1 MKLGKGKV
9 NVQKQP
15 MNNQPQQANNQFIN
29 SGQANNQQMMN
40 NQPMNNQQMM
50 NNQPMNN
57 QNTNNPFMNNQQ
69 QNTNQPQNN
78 QQQNTQQQLKK
89 PETQTDRKGRVIR
102 PKKKFTY
109 TILNDV
115 GKKERMN
122 IEAES
127 EGEVRTFLIQQ
138 EAKIVSIEPQSATNM
153 DISFGGIGAQDL
165 AFALTQLSTYIKSG
179 IPLAEAVRILARQAS
194 KPKLKT
200 SFNQLH
206 FELLKGESFSN
217 ALEMQKKIYP
227 ALLINMVR
235 TSEMTGDLPT
245 ILDDMAEYYTSM
257 DQTRKQMKSAM
268 IYPVVVLTIA
278 VGVLIFMLTYL
289 VPQFTS
295 MFEDQGAE
303 LPLITKMVLA
313 TSNFIKSK
321 YVILIA
327 ITLIIVVG
335 FIVAFKKSQPFRKG
349 VQIVLMHI
357 PIVKNVIIY
366 NEIANFTKTFA
377 SLLNHGVF
385 ITDSMEILQRITNNE
400 VYKGIINKC
409 LSNLAKGDTVSS
421 AFRGQWAI
429 PIVAYEMIVTGEK
442 TGQLGQMMEK
452 VAIHFQGLHK
462 NIIDQ
467 MKSMIEPLLIVF
479 LAIVVGIILLS
490 IIQPMFAIYDTVK

>member
-9 NVQKQP
+9 NVARQP
-15 MNNQPQQANNQFIN
+15 MQTQPQQANNQFIN
-29 SGQANNQQMMN
+29 NNQMNNQQMINNQPMSNQPMN
-40 NQPMNNQQMM
+40 NQPMNNQPF
-50 NNQPMNN
+50 NNS
-57 QNTNNPFMNNQQ
+57 FMNQQ
-69 QNTNQPQNN
+69 PQNTNQPQNN
-78 QQQNTQQQLKK
+78 NQQQNNKQQLVK
-89 PETQTDRKGRVIR
+89 PETQTDKKGRAIR

-109 TILNDV
+109 TVLNDV
-115 GKKERMN
+115 GKKEKMN

-127 EGEVRTFLIQQ
+127 EGEIRTFLIQQ

-165 AFALTQLSTYIKSG
+165 SFALTQLSTYIKSG

-206 FELLKGESFSN
+206 FELLKGESFST
-217 ALEMQKKIYP
+217 ALEMQNKIYP

-295 MFEDQGAE
+295 MFEDNGAE

-313 TSNFIKSK
+313 VSKFIKSK
-321 YVILIA
+321 YIILLAIVI
-327 ITLIIVVG
+327 TSVVG
-335 FIVAFKKSQPFRKG
+335 FIVAFKKSLQFRKG
-349 VQIVLMHI
+349 VQILLMHL

-409 LSNLAKGDTVSS
+409 LTNLAKGDTVSS

-452 VAIHFQGLHK
+452 VATHFQSLHK

-467 MKSMIEPLLIVF
+467 MKSMIEPILIVF
-479 LAIVVGIILLS
+479 LALVVGVILLS